1 LAAELTAMDL
11 TEAAE
16 RRQAEEQA
24 KLSQIYIS
32 YLTKY
37 ANDLIIL
44 LDDNFRFLETNERV
58 ADFYGYTREELLGMH
73 ATQLRAAETRALFD
87 EQTRLAGLT
96 DRVVYETVHRRKD
109 GTRFPV
115 EISLRAVDI
124 DGKRFYHA
132 VIRDITER
140 KQAED
145 KLRRSEEKYELERRY
160 HAILDQTFEHI
171 SLLTPDGTVIESNRS
186 VLNVL
191 GARESDLAGKP
202 FWEMPC
208 WTDSKEMQDRA
219 RDAVYAAA
227 RGEVARFEAMGPP
240 APGQDVCCV
249 DWSIKPVTD
258 ERGEV
263 FLLVAEG
270 RDVTE
275 KAQAAEKL
283 RMSEY
288 RYRTLYESSHDAIM
302 ILTPEQGFVAG
313 NPATLAMFE
322 CKDEREFA
330 GLSPADLSPEYQL
343 DGALSSVKAQEMM
356 AIAMR
361 EGSHFFEWTHKRL
374 GGAAFPATV
383 LLTKMN
389 LRDEVLLQ
397 ATVRDISKEK
407 LSEEGMREFEARF
420 RDIIDNSREGVIFVN
435 TDAMTIFSGNLAM
448 AALLGRSQE
457 ELSGMPLSEIHPA
470 DSFADVAREFEQHWA
485 GNRHFSSDIPVI
497 RKDGDRIYVDITST
511 VVTLNGVAYL
521 AGFIRDV
528 TDRKRAEEA
537 LRQSEKRLRDIIDG
551 LGPDMFV
558 GLLKPDGILLETN
571 RPSLEVA
578 GLKLDDLLGQP
589 FEEGY
594 WWSYSEES
602 KQRLRAT
609 IEQAARGEPSRYDV
623 QIRVAEDQFIFIDF
637 SLQPLRDETG
647 KIVFLVPSA
656 ASINER
662 KQAEEQVRRLNIEL
676 EQRVLDRTAQLA
688 AKNEELKG
696 FAYTVS
702 HDLKAPLRGIAG
714 YADELDRKHRAGL
727 SERAQFCINQILT
740 AARHQDLLIEDL
752 LHYSRLDT
760 ETLAV
765 AEVSLSGLVEAIL
778 KDRSLVIAEQHVE
791 VTVDIPFATLPTWE
805 RGLVHVLTNL
815 IDNALKYSRKAN
827 PPRLGIRAEEL
838 SHVWRLAVSD
848 NGIGFDMKYH
858 DRIFGLFNRLVR
870 EEEFE
875 GTGAGLAIVK
885 KVLDKQGGRVWAES
899 ALGQGATFFVELPK
913 AVEQNENRSEPA
925 T

>member
-1 LAAELTAMDL
+1 MPALQTESCPDPVHLAAKLTATDL
-11 TEAAE
+11 TAVAE
-16 RRQAEEQA
+16 RKQAEEQA

-32 YLTKY
+32 YLTRY

-58 ADFYGYTREELLGMH
+58 VDSYGYTREELVGMH
-73 ATQLRAAETRALFD
+73 ATRLRAPETRALFD
-87 EQTRLAGLT
+87 EQTRLVGLT
-96 DRVVYETVHRRKD
+96 DKVVYETVHRRKD
-109 GTRFPV
+109 GTQFPV
-115 EISLRAVDI
+115 EVSLRAVDI

-140 KQAED
+140 KHAED
-145 KLRRSEEKYELERRY
+145 KLRRSEERYKLERRY
-160 HAILDQTFEHI
+160 HAILDQTFEFI
-171 SLLTPDGTVIESNRS
+171 TLLTSDGTVIESNRS
-186 VLNVL
+186 VLNIL
-191 GARESDLAGKP
+191 GARESDLAGRP
-202 FWEMPC
+202 FWELPC
-208 WTDSKEMQDRA
+208 WNDSKAMQDRA
-219 RDAVYAAA
+219 RDAVHAAA
-227 RGEVARFEAMGPP
+227 RGEVARFEALGP
-240 APGQDVCCV
+240 AVPGQDVRCV
-249 DWSIKPVTD
+249 DYSIKPVTD
-258 ERGEV
+258 EQGEV

-275 KAQAAEKL
+275 ETQVEEKL
-283 RMSEY
+283 RVSEY
-288 RYRTLYESSHDAIM
+288 RYRTLFESSHDAIM
-302 ILTPEQGFVAG
+302 ILTPEQGFLAG

-322 CKDEREFA
+322 CKDEKEFTS
-330 GLSPADLSPEYQL
+330 LSPAGLSPEYQL

-374 GGAAFPATV
+374 GGATFPATI

-397 ATVRDISKEK
+397 ATVRDISKERR
-407 LSEEGMREFEARF
+407 SEEGMREFEARF
-420 RDIIDNSREGVIFVN
+420 RDIIDDSREGVVFAN
-435 TDAMTIFSGNLAM
+435 TNTMTIFSGNRAM

-470 DSFADVAREFEQHWA
+470 DSFANIVREFEQHRT
-485 GNRHFSSDIPVI
+485 GERHFSSNIPVI
-497 RKDGDRIYVDITST
+497 RKDGGHIYVDITST
-511 VVTLNGVAYL
+511 AVTLNGERYL
-521 AGFIRDV
+521 AGFMRDV
-528 TDRKRAEEA
+528 TDRKRAEE
-537 LRQSEKRLRDIIDG
+537 E
-551 LGPDMFV
+551 
-558 GLLKPDGILLETN
+558 
-571 RPSLEVA
+571 
-578 GLKLDDLLGQP
+578 
-589 FEEGY
+589 
-594 WWSYSEES
+594 
-602 KQRLRAT
+602 
-609 IEQAARGEPSRYDV
+609 
-623 QIRVAEDQFIFIDF
+623 
-637 SLQPLRDETG
+637 
-647 KIVFLVPSA
+647 
-656 ASINER
+656 
-662 KQAEEQVRRLNIEL
+662 VRRLNIDL

-688 AKNEELKG
+688 AKNEELKE

-727 SERAQFCINQILT
+727 SERAQFCVNQILT

-760 ETLAV
+760 ETPSV
-765 AEVSLSGLVEAIL
+765 AEVSLSGLVEGIL

-791 VTVDIPFATLPTWE
+791 VTVDIPFATLATWE

-827 PPRLGIRAEEL
+827 PPRLGIHAEEL
-838 SHVWRLAVSD
+838 SHAWRLAVSD

-899 ALGQGATFFVELPK
+899 APSQGATFFVELPK
-913 AVEQNENRSEPA
+913 AIEYHQNRSEPA